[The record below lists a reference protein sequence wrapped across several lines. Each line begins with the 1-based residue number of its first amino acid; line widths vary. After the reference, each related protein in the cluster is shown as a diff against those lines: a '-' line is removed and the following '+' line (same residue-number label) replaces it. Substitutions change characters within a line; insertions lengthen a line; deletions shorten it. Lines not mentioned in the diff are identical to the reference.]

1 MDFTESQSIYTRIKS
16 ELDQLEI
23 GVLVN
28 NVGMLIGFRPFAEF
42 ENDQGFHDMVVCNTI
57 SVVRMTHIVLPQ
69 MIRRGRGIILNISS
83 LSSVT
88 PTPLMTVYGATK
100 VKKINKFSSNL
111 ISNENELLLKVFV
124 DKFSRDLL
132 AEIKGQGVI
141 IQTVS
146 PGFVGTNMISH
157 VRPSFF
163 SPSADD
169 VAVTSLQSLGIG
181 KWCNEQIIA

>member
-181 KWCNEQIIA
+181 KWCKQLIA